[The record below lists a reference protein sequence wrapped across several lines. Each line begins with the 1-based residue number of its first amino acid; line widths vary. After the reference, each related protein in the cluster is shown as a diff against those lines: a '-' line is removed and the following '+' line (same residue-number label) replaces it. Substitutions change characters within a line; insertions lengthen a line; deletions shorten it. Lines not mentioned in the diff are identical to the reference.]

1 MSTGSGFT
9 MYGGTRR
16 IMLAATVCAAM
27 SFRAEAQVRLLVPDE
42 SPSGPFYARI
52 ERGVVLEDGGWVAI
66 PFYRQPSCVRVN
78 FNLLNF
84 FDFANIPA
92 IFGCPLTIHGFELW
106 RDPSTDQGP
115 RQAKYEGN
123 GAVPVWFISAADFH
137 AALPG
142 LTLSELLAMPS
153 LLQGFATSYEETL
166 HPLGAA
172 KENMLEI
179 VASGSLP
186 DGRTFQLTAVEAVQ
200 ELRFVRIDFR

>member
-1 MSTGSGFT
+1 MTGHGLVRGVGVLRVMAALVAFT
-9 MYGGTRR
+9 
-16 IMLAATVCAAM
+16 AM
-27 SFRAEAQVRLLVPDE
+27 SPMAEAQVRLLVPDE

-66 PFYRQPSCVRVN
+66 PFYRDPSCVRAN

-92 IFGCPLTIHGFELW
+92 IFGCALTIHGFEIW
-106 RDPSTDQGP
+106 NDPSTDPGP

-142 LTLSELLAMPS
+142 LTLTELLAMPS
-153 LLQGFATSYEETL
+153 LMPGFAASYEETL

-172 KENMLEI
+172 RQSMLEI
-179 VASGSLP
+179 VASGNLP
-186 DGRTFQLTAVEAVQ
+186 DGRTFQLTAVEAGG
-200 ELRFVRIDFR
+200 ELHLVRIDFR